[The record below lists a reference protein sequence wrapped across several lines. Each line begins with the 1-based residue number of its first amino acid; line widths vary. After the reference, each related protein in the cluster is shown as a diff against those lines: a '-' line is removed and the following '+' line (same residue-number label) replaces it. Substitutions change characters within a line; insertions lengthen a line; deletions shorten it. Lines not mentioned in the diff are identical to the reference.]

1 MATLR
6 TVEYGDTLL
15 KELQDAG
22 ATSKEVVG
30 ALNDLNSTVGVGFD
44 LAYRTY
50 TGAGG
55 AEFYL
60 ADYTG
65 DYGS

>member
-1 MATLR
+1 MAYDNGYAGGYAAGGVVTIN
-6 TVEYGDTLL
+6 EYGDTLL

-30 ALNDLNSTVGVGFD
+30 ALNELNATVGVEFD

-50 TGAGG
+50 RGI
-55 AEFYL
+55 
-60 ADYTG
+60 
-65 DYGS
+65 